1 MKRIVRIFIVESL
14 VLYFVS
20 QVTTGFVFEGGTTSL
35 LITAAGLTLASL
47 FIKPIIN
54 LLLLPLNLLTFG
66 FFRFLTN
73 AITLYLVALILK
85 NNFSVNEFFF
95 KGYHG
100 TLIVIPSIGIPAGP
114 FSYLAFS
121 LLISFVSSVIYWL
134 IV

>member
-1 MKRIVRIFIVESL
+1 MKRIIRIFIVESL

-20 QVTTGFVFEGGTTSL
+20 QITTGLTFEGGTTSL
-35 LITAAGLTLASL
+35 LIAAVGLTIASL

-73 AITLYLVALILK
+73 AITLFLVDLVLSQ
-85 NNFSVNEFFF
+85 FSVGEFFF
-95 KGYHG
+95 KGYRG
-100 TLIVIPSIGIPAGP
+100 TLIVIPSLGVPAGP
-114 FSYLAFS
+114 LSYLAFS
-121 LLISFVSSVIYWL
+121 FLISFVSSIIYWL

>member
-1 MKRIVRIFIVESL
+1 MKRIIRIFIVESL

-20 QVTTGFVFEGGTTSL
+20 QITIGLTFEGGTTSL
-35 LITAAGLTLASL
+35 LITAVGLTIASL

-73 AITLYLVALILK
+73 AITLFLVDLVLSQ
-85 NNFSVNEFFF
+85 FSVGEFFF

-100 TLIVIPSIGIPAGP
+100 TLIVIPSLGVPAGP
-114 FSYLAFS
+114 LSYLAFS
-121 LLISFVSSVIYWL
+121 FLISFVSSIIYWL

>member
-1 MKRIVRIFIVESL
+1 MKRIIRIFIVESL

-20 QVTTGFVFEGGTTSL
+20 QITTGLTFEGGTTSL
-35 LITAAGLTLASL
+35 LITAIGLTAASL

-73 AITLYLVALILK
+73 AITLFLVDLVLSQFA
-85 NNFSVNEFFF
+85 VGAFFF
-95 KGYHG
+95 KGYQG
-100 TLIVIPSIGIPAGP
+100 TLIVIPSLGVPAGP
-114 FSYLAFS
+114 LSYLAFS
-121 LLISFVSSVIYWL
+121 FLISLVSSVIYWL